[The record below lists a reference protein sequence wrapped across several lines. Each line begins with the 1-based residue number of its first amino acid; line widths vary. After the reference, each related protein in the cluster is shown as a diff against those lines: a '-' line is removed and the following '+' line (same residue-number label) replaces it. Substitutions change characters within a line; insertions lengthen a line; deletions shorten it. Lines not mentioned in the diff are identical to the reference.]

1 MISLKFLV
9 ATSIIF
15 ASCVSQVSALAASP
29 RFNHNERVAL
39 SQGEASLLGSST
51 AFYNSQPLWSG
62 RKNADAQQNQKQAEK
77 NEDPSKSSFV
87 PRTNSNQSSFT
98 PNKSP

>member
-1 MISLKFLV
+1 MISLRFLV
-9 ATSIIF
+9 ATSIII
-15 ASCVSQVSALAASP
+15 ASTEVSALAASP

-62 RKNADAQQNQKQAEK
+62 RKNAANEQNQKQTDK
-77 NEDPSKSSFV
+77 NEDKSSFV